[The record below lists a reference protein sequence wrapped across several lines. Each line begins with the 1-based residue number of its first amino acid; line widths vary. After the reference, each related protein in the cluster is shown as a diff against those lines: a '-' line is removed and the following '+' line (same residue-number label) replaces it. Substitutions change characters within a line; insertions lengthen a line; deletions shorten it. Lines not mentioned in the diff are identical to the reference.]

1 MRIDEDK
8 CTGCRLCIPYCCGGA
23 IAEKEGRNKCAVDQ
37 DLCVECYVCRWSG
50 CCPQDAFEETEL
62 EWPRSVRHT
71 FSAVKAAFSDTRMDG
86 RGTKEMKTNDITGR
100 FRLGEVGFTVDV
112 GRPGVGTTFA
122 DVEKIAMAVAEAGEG
137 IEGGVR
143 FVEDN
148 PTTRL
153 MKDGKSGKF
162 RDDVRGERILS
173 CILEF
178 KIKEEGL
185 MKVIRALRD
194 VAEEVDTVFSV
205 GCISRCREDG
215 TVPVRAMLDEAGV
228 FYRPNGKVNVGLGR
242 PLSPY

>member
-1 MRIDEDK
+1 MKINEEK
-8 CTGCRLCIPYCCGGA
+8 CTGCNLCIPYCCGGA
-23 IAEKEGRNKCAVDQ
+23 IAEAEGRNKCAIDQ
-37 DLCVECYVCRWSG
+37 DLCVECYVCKWSE
-50 CCPQDAFEETEL
+50 CCPKDAFEETEL
-62 EWPRSVRHT
+62 PWPRSVRHT
-71 FSAVKAAFSDTRMDG
+71 FSAVKVAFSDTRMDG
-86 RGTKEMKTNDITGR
+86 RGTKEMKTNDISGR

-112 GRPGVGTTFA
+112 GRPGIGASFA
-122 DVEKIAMAVAEAGEG
+122 DVEKIAMAVGAIGDGEC
-137 IEGGVR
+137 VS

-153 MKDGKSGKF
+153 MKDGKSGEF

-178 KIKEEGL
+178 KIKEEHL
-185 MKVIRALRD
+185 MKVIQALRA

-215 TVPVRAMLDEAGV
+215 SIPVKALLDEAGV
-228 FYRPNGKVNVGLGR
+228 FYRPNGKVNIGLGR